1 MRRLMID
8 DFRLQKEQKNML
20 PPKKNNNNKKNYVFM
35 HFKKL
40 DRVLYYWIESKM

>member
-8 DFRLQKEQKNML
+8 DFRLQKEQKNIL
-20 PPKKNNNNKKNYVFM
+20 PPKKNNKKNYVFM